1 MTEEWTNRVVGERMA
16 VDQEFNDRVTG
27 SEFSNQEWSL
37 IMSATQYTIDDPE
50 SPGSASIVVDRDETN
65 LEAIMPELENIQ
77 EQMGALGGAGGGKS
91 DVGGRGDAGGG
102 FFDAVMRALGMGDDG
117 SSDDDHAARAET
129 ARELAGEYGR
139 ELQSH
144 LESKGRW
151 EEVCAIA
158 AAEDGGG
165 AETEGADRSSAN
177 DEPSA

>member
-50 SPGSASIVVDRDETN
+50 NPETASIVVDRDATN

-77 EQMGALGGAGGGKS
+77 EQMGALGGAGGGQS
-91 DVGGRGDAGGG
+91 DVGGSSGSLFDGVKSALGLGGG
-102 FFDAVMRALGMGDDG
+102 GSGDEDY
-117 SSDDDHAARAET
+117 AARAET

-139 ELQSH
+139 ELQNH
-144 LESKGRW
+144 LEAKGRW

-158 AAEDGGG
+158 AAEDTG
-165 AETEGADRSSAN
+165 ADASTEGDAGS
-177 DEPSA
+177 DE

>member
-37 IMSATQYTIDDPE
+37 IMSATKYTIDDPE
-50 SPGSASIVVDRDETN
+50 NPDGASIVVDRDATN

-91 DVGGRGDAGGG
+91 DVGGNKGSLFDGVKSALGLGGG
-102 FFDAVMRALGMGDDG
+102 G
-117 SSDDDHAARAET
+117 SSDEDYAARAET

-139 ELQSH
+139 ELQNH
-144 LESKGRW
+144 LEAKGRW

-158 AAEDGGG
+158 AAEDASGGTA
-165 AETEGADRSSAN
+165 AESASDDG
-177 DEPSA
+177 DERLDDAP